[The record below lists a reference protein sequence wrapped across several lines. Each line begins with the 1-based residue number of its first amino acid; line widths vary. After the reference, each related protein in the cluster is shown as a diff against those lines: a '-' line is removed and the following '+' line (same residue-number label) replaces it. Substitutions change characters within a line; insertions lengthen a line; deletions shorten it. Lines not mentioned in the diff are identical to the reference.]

1 MSIKHL
7 KLGKEYTV
15 EEIGRKFKCKIE
27 DHTVGWHIEDR
38 FVILLLIL
46 DKEIMEIKDSN
57 PLPASSADSAIS

>member
-38 FVILLLIL
+38 FVILLLLSLIH
-46 DKEIMEIKDSN
+46 I
-57 PLPASSADSAIS
+57 